1 MALTG
6 SDICKILLAIFI
18 PPLGVF
24 LERGCGADFL
34 INILLTILGYM
45 YVFIIFPIALV
56 FDLYFFFLGIQTWH
70 HPRII
75 YHPQILRPNQTLRF
89 LCPYVSR
96 TNLIATTVVACK

>member
-1 MALTG
+1 MAFTG

-34 INILLTILGYM
+34 INILLTILGY
-45 YVFIIFPIALV
+45 I
-56 FDLYFFFLGIQTWH
+56 IQTWH

-75 YHPQILRPNQTLRF
+75 YHPQILRSNQTLQF
-89 LCPYVSR
+89 LCPYVSYKFNCHDGSR
-96 TNLIATTVVACK
+96 L